1 MTFADV
7 HVLTDYARRP
17 RAERAENNDLDGF
30 LTALTD
36 LSRTYGFAISNAPEL
51 FMMEREDYAFAY
63 RCDADGR
70 LVRR

>member
-7 HVLTDYARRP
+7 HVLKDYARAP
-17 RAERAENNDLDGF
+17 RAERAEAGDLDGF
-30 LTALTD
+30 LAALTD
-36 LSRTYGFAISNAPEL
+36 LSRTYGLGISNAPEL
-51 FMMEREDYAFAY
+51 FLMEREDHAFAY